1 MAGNIA
7 RSSWFGRNWKWV
19 VAVLLGLI
27 LLTSALV
34 IVGLNNSEATKL
46 ALATATSDPALVE
59 RLGQPMKAG
68 WFIGG
73 SIETMPGSGKAK
85 LSIPI
90 SGPKGKGTVYT
101 RAVKEAGIWRLT
113 FLQFGA
119 DGEPKR
125 IQLLH
130 E

>member
-27 LLTSALV
+27 LLTS
-34 IVGLNNSEATKL
+34 
-46 ALATATSDPALVE
+46 DPALVE

-73 SIETMPGSGKAK
+73 SIEVTPGSGKAN

-101 RAVKEAGIWRLT
+101 LAVKEAGIWRLT

-119 DGEPKR
+119 DGESKR